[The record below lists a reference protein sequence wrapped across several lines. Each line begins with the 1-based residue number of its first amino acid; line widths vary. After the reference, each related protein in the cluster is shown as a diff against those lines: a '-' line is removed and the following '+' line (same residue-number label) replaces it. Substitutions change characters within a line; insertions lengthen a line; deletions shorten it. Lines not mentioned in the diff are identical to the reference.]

1 MLSGLPALLEARLE
15 LALARGYDEQR
26 DVRLCSAG
34 DHRRDESLV
43 SGRVEDGV
51 SPRRGL
57 KVSAADFDCLALGAF
72 LRRRVERPGEVPG
85 LSAGFLRLALIFL
98 HRALVDRPT
107 QKEDVSAHRALPR
120 IDMSDKDDV
129 QVFLY

>member
-1 MLSGLPALLEARLE
+1 VLAGLPALLEARLE

-34 DHRRDESLV
+34 DHRWDERLV
-43 SGRVEDGV
+43 SRRVEDGV

-57 KVSAADFDCLALGAF
+57 KVSAADFDRLALGA
-72 LRRRVERPGEVPG
+72 LLWRRVERPGEVPG
-85 LSAGFLRLALIFL
+85 LSAGFLRLALVFL
-98 HRALVDRPT
+98 HRALVDRPA
-107 QKEDVSAHRALPR
+107 QKEYVPAHRALPR

-129 QVFLY
+129 QMFLY